1 MIQGVGCVV
10 RYSNVSGGVISG
22 YVAAAADGIVVII
35 VIGMMIAGI
44 IVSIL
49 MGTATYVALKHVEK
63 RRARAD
69 AGARSASP
77 RRRRRGGLA
86 QA

>member
-22 YVAAAADGIVVII
+22 YVAAAAADGIVVII

-44 IVSIL
+44 RRQIANLKTSHLDFMCCGIGEEGVE
-49 MGTATYVALKHVEK
+49 GTTC
-63 RRARAD
+63 
-69 AGARSASP
+69 
-77 RRRRRGGLA
+77 
-86 QA
+86 